1 MFASIRRLAL
11 LVDGSKPLPE
21 VLGQFES
28 SSNSF
33 SAALDVLAV
42 GQKGTLIALELL
54 ARRPQGKIPWAVVD
68 KVGEEAVL
76 SVARSTKPDFKVKGR
91 DLTGRDTHG
100 DHNYRLSFPQKD
112 EWLDASAEGT
122 WEGAEKLI
130 VASQT
135 KVMPLAKA
143 VAARMKALPE
153 NGVLLLET
161 ALRGD
166 QDSKRLR
173 VSHLARA
180 ISRVYAWQER
190 PVNPSFPVRPFRC
203 AARILDGK
211 GVPNAP
217 LLQLAVLPRGLPV
230 AEPSTGE

>member
-76 SVARSTKPDFKVKGR
+76 SVARSTKPDFKVK
-91 DLTGRDTHG
+91 G